1 MDESSSMF
9 QTPKTFDEQKEFV
22 INSVLKSTVYKNK
35 WALQIFLEW
44 QDSDALWPIVCGL
57 KRFLVE
63 KNGEDALNPLTVSD
77 KRYHFNWFWK
87 VLFVLCILTLCNL
100 CCFFLQYRFGTFR
113 TVIICELP
121 NYSVTFFKRNK
132 CLLFAWDIIYVE
144 LIYSCHMIFLEWVN
158 IWIMYPNL

>member
-1 MDESSSMF
+1 MISLS
-9 QTPKTFDEQKEFV
+9 
-22 INSVLKSTVYKNK
+22 
-35 WALQIFLEW
+35 
-44 QDSDALWPIVCGL
+44 
-57 KRFLVE
+57 
-63 KNGEDALNPLTVSD
+63 NGEGSLDSLAVSD

-132 CLLFAWDIIYVE
+132 CLLFAWDIIYLE
-144 LIYSCHMIFLEWVN
+144 LIYSCHMIFLQSVN
-158 IWIMYPNL
+158 RWILYPNLKRLSSRFSLGIQTHPRDAVYKSVDWWSRIMNY